1 MRRKNLIRT
10 VNKLRKK
17 YRLTGEGG
25 VFEIVGLLANKST
38 NTVQTYYYSDL
49 RRPVSKGK
57 RHK

>member
-57 RHK
+57 RRK